1 MILYIENNMPGE
13 EHNMI
18 NSNMINVFKKLY
30 QSDINSIM
38 CSKKHYESLEIDKTK
53 LKLIG
58 IKVFHPKYKINKYMI
73 EITHLI
79 KIKKIINNNNYSVLV
94 FLSSSPVMH
103 YFLRKFINL
112 VNQDIKIFVV
122 CHGELVFL
130 NDKPKT
136 KFYKP
141 EFWMQKAFL
150 VKNDLIKYIILGEH
164 IKIPFLM
171 NENSILKVNHPNQ
184 SFKIIKSK
192 ISNKIRIGFIG
203 VVSKLKGADK
213 FIHIAKE
220 FNNND
225 KFEFV
230 FTGKVTEQYMYLK
243 HSNIEGYYDNEFISK
258 ERVDEKLKSL
268 DLALFFYDNSYDYIA
283 SGALLDAI
291 NYEIPIYCMNSNIFK
306 FLSIDKKLDFVKLF
320 DDINKMI
327 EAIEELN
334 LEKIEGFKKID
345 FIKAKELFSINNAI
359 EKLKEFNVK

>member
-1 MILYIENNMPGE
+1 MILYVENNMSGE

-30 QSDINSIM
+30 QSDINSIV
-38 CSKKHYESLEIDKTK
+38 CAKKHYESLNIDKTK
-53 LKLIG
+53 LKLIE
-58 IKVFHPKYKINKYMI
+58 IKVFHPKYKISKYMA
-73 EITHLI
+73 EIIHLI
-79 KIKKIINNNNYSVLV
+79 KIKKIINDNNYSILV
-94 FLSSSPVMH
+94 FLSVSPVMH
-103 YFLRKFINL
+103 YFLRKFIKLIDQN
-112 VNQDIKIFVV
+112 IKIFVV
-122 CHGELVFL
+122 CHGELMFL
-130 NDKPKT
+130 NSKSKT

-141 EFWMQKAFL
+141 EFWMRKAFL
-150 VKNDLIKYIILGEH
+150 KKNDLIKYIILGEH

-184 SFKIIKSK
+184 SFKVTKSK

-203 VVSKLKGADK
+203 VVSKSKGADN
-213 FIHIAKE
+213 FIRIAKR

-230 FTGKVTEQYMYLK
+230 FTGKVTEEYMYLK
-243 HSNIEGYYDNEFISK
+243 QSNIEGYYDNEFISK
-258 ERVDEKLKSL
+258 EKVDEKLKSL

-306 FLSIDKKLDFVKLF
+306 FLSIDKKLDFIKLF

-327 EAIEELN
+327 EAIDELN
-334 LEKIEGFKKID
+334 LDKMKDFNKID

-359 EKLKEFNVK
+359 EKLKKSNVK